1 MVKLLET
8 QRIISSISLIVQNSS
23 AQLKFKKYWLHS
35 FKNNLW
41 SSGDSF
47 NWEDIN
53 SYRNFFILVTT
64 DFDNKTDFDKKILFQ
79 LNLSDVTFCSNRFLL
94 SFNFKLGNNC
104 SHFVGKRF
112 VILITFVTFSVFC
125 LMFCRIFLVIK
136 KKGNCKRNCIQVLFS
151 QGQKKSSPATI
162 QIYMAVQHGHNINRE
177 NLSSNLVHKFSY
189 GQTFNRYLPDYHGKL
204 FRVSSKNSK
213 VGF

>member
-1 MVKLLET
+1 MET

-23 AQLKFKKYWLHS
+23 AQLKFKKYWLQS

-64 DFDNKTDFDKKILFQ
+64 GFDKKTDFDKKTLFQ
-79 LNLSDVTFCSNRFLL
+79 LNLSDVTFCSNRSLL

-104 SHFVGKRF
+104 SHIVGKRF
-112 VILITFVTFSVFC
+112 VILITFATFSVFC

-136 KKGNCKRNCIQVLFS
+136 KK
-151 QGQKKSSPATI
+151 KKEIARKI
-162 QIYMAVQHGHNINRE
+162 A
-177 NLSSNLVHKFSY
+177 
-189 GQTFNRYLPDYHGKL
+189 
-204 FRVSSKNSK
+204 SKYYFLKDKKNPPPQQYK
-213 VGF
+213 YIWLYTTDII